1 MKEIDTQNGKIAF
14 FDEEDLRIADAN
26 SFLELVY
33 SAEADTFAFNRVSFP
48 DSFFDLKT
56 GFAGEILQKTSNYKI
71 RLIIVG
77 DFSEYD
83 SKSFQDFVYESN
95 RNGKIIFCD
104 RLETGIALLK

>member
-1 MKEIDTQNGKIAF
+1 MKEIETAKGTILF
-14 FDEEDLRIADAN
+14 FNEEDLKIQDVN

-33 SAEADTFAFNRVSFP
+33 SAKADTFAFNRSSFP

-71 RLIIVG
+71 RILIVG
-77 DFSEYD
+77 DISKYN

-95 RNGKIIFCD
+95 QNGKIIFCD
-104 RLETGIALLK
+104 LLETGIVLLK